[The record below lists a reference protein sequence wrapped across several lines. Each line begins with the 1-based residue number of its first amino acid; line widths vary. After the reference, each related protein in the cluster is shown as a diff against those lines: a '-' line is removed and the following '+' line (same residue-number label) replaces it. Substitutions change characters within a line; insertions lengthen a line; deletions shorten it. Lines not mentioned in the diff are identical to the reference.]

1 MYEKNRI
8 ADLSGAIRRI
18 VQSGSHWCNTV
29 VILFIQSA
37 GMPRGD
43 SKIKGGTQFS
53 PFILV

>member
-18 VQSGSHWCNTV
+18 VQSGSHGCNTV
-29 VILFIQSA
+29 VILFIQST

-53 PFILV
+53 PLF